1 MPVSQCVNFY
11 LGYHM
16 HSISDPSVIK
26 LEVQSCERVEK
37 NLSLEIFYLPLS
49 IVLMFLIAAYPV
61 CYSSK

>member
-1 MPVSQCVNFY
+1 
-11 LGYHM
+11 M